1 MKKFLFLMI
10 AFAMFTIF
18 GACEK
23 DGNANLTK
31 DSITVEC
38 NISAPAGSVVS
49 IALVCE
55 NKNESVFYFE
65 NAKIGVNT
73 LTLTGADARL
83 AMASGDPYVS
93 IDVNKLLNGEL
104 IYVDKAFIDLHKIA
118 RGINQ
123 IDYILK

>member
-1 MKKFLFLMI
+1 MKKFLILMI
-10 AFAMFTIF
+10 TFVMFTIF

-23 DGNANLTK
+23 DGGSLTK

-38 NISAPAGSVVS
+38 NVNAPAGSVVS

-55 NKNESVFYFE
+55 NKPESVFYFE

-93 IDVNKLLNGEL
+93 IDVNKLVDGEL
-104 IYVDKAFIDLHKIA
+104 IYVDKAFIDLQKIA

-123 IDYILK
+123 IDYLLK